1 MNVTSESLIA
11 ACQSVT
17 SLSREAEAWLEDAR
31 NAERIGPERAIL
43 ARSMRK
49 LGIKAQR
56 LEAAAG
62 RSMSVAVFGPSQ
74 VGKSYLVSVIASPEG
89 GAALEARFD
98 GLDPIDFLQNINP
111 AGEKESTGL
120 VTRFTTQ
127 RAAKPTPPG
136 FPVSL
141 RLLSELD
148 IIKILGNTYFN
159 EGDQTK
165 EDVPSADELQKTVE
179 SLSAVARSDS
189 GLTVDDIIDLQ
200 DYFQKH
206 FVGNR
211 LIDIVSNYWK
221 DVERLAPKLD
231 LEGRAKLFGWLW
243 GRHEKFTW
251 LYKALTSAIERL
263 GRASDAYAPIGALL
277 PRETSVIDVAT
288 LGKLGLQDVA
298 SIELQNAAGGK
309 ISLPRALATALIAE
323 LRIEMAQQPRAMF
336 AHTDLLDFPGA
347 RSRQKFH
354 LASYLSENESGLK
367 ETFLR
372 GKVAYLFDRY
382 VAEQE
387 LTAMMLCVRPSAQ
400 EVVTLPD
407 MIDEWIGDTH
417 GRTPQARLGR
427 PVGLF
432 FVLTWF
438 DTHFIDKAGDTA
450 SPSGR
455 FKARMEASLLGFFGK
470 AHSWPH
476 EWTPGKPFAN
486 AYWFRNPNYPAPSI
500 IRYDGRREVEV
511 LPDMKPRIDELRE
524 GFLSIP
530 EAGQHFTEPA
540 RAFDEGLRLNDGG
553 AGYIVENLEH
563 VCRPDLKEK
572 QVLSALSEV
581 GRDMVALIERFH
593 VPLDVGTRLTARR
606 EVASRVF
613 DTLEVA
619 INRGTFAT
627 FLRLLMVD
635 TTEMSELI
643 YAALR
648 AGISAPDGAVAR
660 PAASGVIRPGASR
673 APRLEV
679 PVRQR
684 AEHQLAQHAID
695 AFVARLRRLAENEIV
710 SRTTHVPR
718 EETKEIVDEIIGLV
732 RRTKLQDRLAE
743 RIAEHVNGS
752 HPEPENAA
760 RIALVVC
767 AEINRIVGDFGFGK
781 APADRR
787 PDIDGESKAFEP
799 RPVTF
804 DAKGLGT
811 QAKPFA
817 SQYASAWFAGFYKI
831 VEDNATSA
839 EGIQVDLGQNDRLK
853 AIIDGLRVEAK

>member
-1 MNVTSESLIA
+1 MTSETLIA
-11 ACQSVT
+11 ACQSVA
-17 SLSREAEAWLEDAR
+17 SLGREAEAWLEDAR
-31 NAERIGPERAIL
+31 NAERVGPERAIL
-43 ARSMRK
+43 ARSVRK

-98 GLDPIDFLQNINP
+98 GLDPIDFLQKINP

-127 RAAKPTPPG
+127 KAAQPTPPG

-165 EDVPSADELQKTVE
+165 EDVPSADDLRKTVE
-179 SLSAVARSDS
+179 SLSAVARFDS
-189 GLTVDDIIDLQ
+189 GLTLDDIIDLQ

-211 LIDIVSNYWK
+211 LIDIVSHYWK

-243 GRHEKFTW
+243 GSHEKFTW

-263 GRASDAYAPIGALL
+263 GRAPDAYAAIEALM

-288 LGKLGLQDVA
+288 LGKLGLQDDA
-298 SIELQNAAGGK
+298 SIELQNGAGVK
-309 ISLPRALATALIAE
+309 ILLPRALATALIAE
-323 LRIEMAQQPRAMF
+323 LRIEMARQPRAMF

-354 LASYLSENESGLK
+354 LTSYLAENESGLK

-417 GRTPQARLGR
+417 GRTPQARIGR

-455 FKARMEASLLGFFGK
+455 FKARLEASLLGFFGK

-486 AYWFRNPNYPAPSI
+486 SFWFRNPNYPAPSI

-511 LPDMKPRIDELRE
+511 LPDLKPRIDELRE

-530 EAGQHFTEPA
+530 EAERHFADPG

-553 AGYIVENLEH
+553 AGYIVENLER
-563 VCRPDLKEK
+563 VCRPDLKDK
-572 QVLSALSEV
+572 QVMSALSEV
-581 GRDMVALIERFH
+581 GRDIVALIERFH

-606 EVASRVF
+606 EVAGRVF

-619 INRGTFAT
+619 INHGTFAT
-627 FLRLLMVD
+627 FLRLLMID

-648 AGISAPDGAVAR
+648 AGFSAPEGAAAR
-660 PAASGVIRPGASR
+660 PPASGVIRPGAAR
-673 APRLEV
+673 PKATDAP
-679 PVRQR
+679 PPRQR

-695 AFVARLRRLAENEIV
+695 AFIARLRRLAESEIV

-732 RRTKLQDRLAE
+732 RRTKLQERLAE
-743 RIAEHVNGS
+743 RIAEHVSGS

-760 RIALVVC
+760 RIALVAC
-767 AEINRIVGDFGFGK
+767 AEINRLVGDLGFGK
-781 APADRR
+781 APADQR

-799 RPVTF
+799 RSVTF
-804 DAKGLGT
+804 DAKGLGA

-853 AIIDGLRVEAK
+853 AVIDGLRAGTK